1 MAKLKDMKFEGINH
15 THKKWRNSN
24 QSLPKYQSYE
34 YGKHLTVRTN
44 SALANKPKDCL
55 GYKKLRYLVMVNSS

>member
-15 THKKWRNSN
+15 THKKLRNSN

-34 YGKHLTVRTN
+34 YGTHLTVRTN
-44 SALANKPKDCL
+44 SALATKPQDGVDC
-55 GYKKLRYLVMVNSS
+55 KKLRYLIMVNSS